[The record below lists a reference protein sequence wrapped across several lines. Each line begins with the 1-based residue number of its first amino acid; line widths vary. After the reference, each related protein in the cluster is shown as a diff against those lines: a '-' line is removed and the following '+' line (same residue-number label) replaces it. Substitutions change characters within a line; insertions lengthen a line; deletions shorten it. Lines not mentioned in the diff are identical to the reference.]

1 MEKDSVGFSV
11 MVSGY
16 ASENDGIITITQEQL
31 DRVNEKRAAK
41 NKDQLKYK
49 MLATAY
55 YFGKLRDGY

>member
-16 ASENDGIITITQEQL
+16 ASEIDGIITITQEQL